1 MCLLKEEML
10 EFNACMEN
18 LRAMEFKGRPR
29 MLYKVYRQTL
39 AEHNLNIYKEME
51 NASLEDSDDKARKY
65 LTEFNLKLRKHFNS
79 FPTNY
84 DHPKRLYGQ
93 RGALRKPKNMSPIV
107 VGWPDE

>member
-1 MCLLKEEML
+1 MALENYGEETRVFLIHSIFNDKFILNVNIKYPLRQSIQDYLYDYQNKLSPLHMCLLEEEML

-51 NASLEDSDDKARKY
+51 NASL
-65 LTEFNLKLRKHFNS
+65 
-79 FPTNY
+79 
-84 DHPKRLYGQ
+84 
-93 RGALRKPKNMSPIV
+93 
-107 VGWPDE
+107 